1 MLLSLNIKRIISFCI
16 SVKNGARYQ
25 KGHKSN
31 LFVKMIDSVTQIV
44 NPESIAETMVIVVWP
59 FGKTL

>member
-44 NPESIAETMVIVVWP
+44 NPESIAETMVIVV
-59 FGKTL
+59 